1 VMSGLSGGGLV
12 FLEVNHPLGAERVAL
27 VSMI

>member
-1 VMSGLSGGGLV
+1 VFSEISGGGLV
-12 FLEVNHPLGAERVAL
+12 FGGVNHPLGAERVAL